1 MEPAKSDNEQ
11 PRMSAQDLERWLDAR
26 PDVVAQLRENIAA
39 AERGEMT
46 PLRDLDGPWR
56 KGPTKPS

>member
-11 PRMSAQDLERWLDAR
+11 HKMSAEELERWLNAR
-26 PDVVAQLRENIAA
+26 PDVVAQLRTAIAA
-39 AERGEMT
+39 AERGEGT
-46 PLRDLDGPWR
+46 PLRDLDGPWQ